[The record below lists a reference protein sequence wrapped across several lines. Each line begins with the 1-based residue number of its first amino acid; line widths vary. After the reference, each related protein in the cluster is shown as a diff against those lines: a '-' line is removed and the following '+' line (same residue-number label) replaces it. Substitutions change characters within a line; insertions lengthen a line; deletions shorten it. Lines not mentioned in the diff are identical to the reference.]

1 MLCTNS
7 YHLLV
12 KLTFRGCKMLIAIT
26 CIIMTLIICATIIA
40 GIFLY
45 YRDNFS
51 YWKIEKDLKEI
62 NQKLDKL
69 IKNQS
74 DI

>member
-1 MLCTNS
+1 
-7 YHLLV
+7 
-12 KLTFRGCKMLIAIT
+12 MLIAIT